1 MMDSVEHGCYV
12 RRIHA
17 VIRGKVSALNYEYS
31 GSWDIPINWLEQ
43 TGLMPYQKIALMN
56 PLPSEVARERMLYT
70 YILPTERG
78 TDTMNANGGIA
89 YYFQA
94 GGDVVIQGFGAYA
107 VSSAVFERDTFTPVF
122 LEARSSPVQVYGQ
135 MLSPDW
141 MDFVAGKLHLAT
153 VNLVIDTHH
162 VNDMR
167 IYGDVD
173 IASMLLAKLAASHV
187 YLLGQIICV
196 VSQDLAEY
204 AGFSSFEAISL
215 YPANGNPRFNRSVMC
230 YVISD
235 VTGFFAI
242 IGDGATDSV
251 FIGDRMIA
259 CRYITLPRS
268 KWHQHTADVHILNEK
283 NESVSAIYYAVSD
296 YVDSSFRWHV

>member
-1 MMDSVEHGCYV
+1 MMDRVEQGCYV

-56 PLPSEVARERMLYT
+56 PLPSEVPRERMLYT

-78 TDTMNANGGIA
+78 ADTMNANGGIA

-94 GGDVVIQGFGAYA
+94 GGDVVIQGFGAYTR
-107 VSSAVFERDTFTPVF
+107 SSAFSKQDIFTPVF
-122 LEARSSPVQVYGQ
+122 LDARSSPVQVHGQ

-141 MDFVAGKLHLAT
+141 MDFVAGKLHLAM

-162 VNDMR
+162 VNDLR
-167 IYGDVD
+167 IYGDMD
-173 IASMLLAKLAASHV
+173 MASMLLAKLAASPV

-196 VSQDLAEY
+196 VSEDLAKY

-235 VTGFFAI
+235 VTGLFAI
-242 IGDGATDSV
+242 VGDGAADSV

-268 KWHQHTADVHILNEK
+268 KWYQHTADVHILNEK
-283 NESVSAIYYAVSD
+283 NESASAIYYAVSD
-296 YVDSSFRWHV
+296 YVDSSLQWYV